1 MIRTNQ
7 PRALTVLI
15 ILLTALILT
24 ACRSSGV
31 VSEELV
37 YGLTLTP
44 SGLDPHLN
52 ASSELGIPLSSVY
65 DTLIFRDPETGDFVP
80 GLAQRWHVSEDG
92 CTYTFFLRED
102 VIFHDGTPFNANA
115 VAANLDYITDPE
127 HRSQKAVFMLGP
139 YAGWSI
145 PDANTIVIHL
155 TEPFSPL
162 LDSLSQVYLGMASP
176 LALETWGPA
185 EYQFHQVGTGPYRF
199 IEYIPNDH
207 ITLERNP
214 DYAWSPS
221 IYNSHT
227 ATVER
232 ITFRFFTDSA
242 TRAYAL
248 ETGQVDVLGE
258 IPTTEALR
266 LSQLNE
272 FELFTIRI
280 PGIPFQ
286 FIFNTA
292 RTPTDDAAIRE
303 ALIQALDREFIVS
316 TIFMDTSPVAQGPL
330 SANLLAPTASTSF
343 PAYNP
348 DAAMGDLTAAGWERS
363 SQTGVLSRGD
373 IPFTLTII
381 VPPWGS
387 APEVA
392 QLMAASWQE
401 LGINVEIEL
410 VPGFGSLLEAQRSG
424 IYHLIAMNDFGSDSN
439 VITPYY
445 SSDGLYNWSG
455 YSSPDMD
462 QLLSEAVSSPP
473 DGEQRL
479 GIYREIAFLVRN
491 EALIIPIR
499 DYVNLVV
506 ANQRVDGLHFS
517 SQGWFPYLIDVR
529 LNS

>member
-7 PRALTVLI
+7 PSALPILL

-24 ACRSSGV
+24 ACQSSGITP
-31 VSEELV
+31 EGLV

-65 DTLIFRDPETGDFVP
+65 DTLIFRDPETGEFVP
-80 GLAQRWHVSEDG
+80 GLAQRWQVSDDG
-92 CTYTFFLRED
+92 CRYTFFLRED

-115 VAANLDYITDPE
+115 VAANLDYIVDPD

-145 PDANTIVIHL
+145 PDPNTIVIHL

-207 ITLERNP
+207 IILERNP

-221 IYNSHT
+221 IYNSQT
-227 ATVER
+227 ASVER

-266 LSQLNE
+266 LSQLDE
-272 FELFTIRI
+272 FELFTIPI

-286 FIFNTA
+286 FIFNTEHE
-292 RTPTDDAAIRE
+292 PTDEASIRE

-316 TIFMDTSPVAQGPL
+316 TVFMDTSPIAQGPL
-330 SANLLAPTASTSF
+330 TANLLPPTASTTF
-343 PAYNP
+343 PAYDP
-348 DAAMGDLTAAGWERS
+348 DAAIRVLTAAGWDRS
-363 SQTGVLSRGD
+363 SQSGDLSRGE
-373 IPFTLTII
+373 IPFVLTVI

-387 APEVA
+387 APDVA
-392 QLMAASWQE
+392 QLMAAAWQE
-401 LGINVEIEL
+401 LGIDVVIKL

-424 IYHLIAMNDFGSDSN
+424 DYHLIAMNDFGSDPN
-439 VITPYY
+439 VITSYY
-445 SSDGLYNWSG
+445 ASDGLYNWSG

-462 QLLSEAVSSPP
+462 QLLVEAVLSSP

-479 GIYREIAFLVRN
+479 AIYREIAFLVQD

-499 DYVNLVV
+499 DYVNLVI